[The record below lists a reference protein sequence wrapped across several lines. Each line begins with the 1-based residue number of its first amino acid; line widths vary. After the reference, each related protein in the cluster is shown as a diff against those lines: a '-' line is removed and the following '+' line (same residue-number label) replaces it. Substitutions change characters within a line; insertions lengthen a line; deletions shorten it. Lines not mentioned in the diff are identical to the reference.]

1 MDAFPA
7 FFPLAGARIV
17 IAGSGAGSD
26 AKARLFEGSPAQVLR
41 LAGEAAFE
49 MTPYVGALLA
59 FIDGEDETF
68 ARAAA
73 SAARA
78 GGALVNVIDRPAQSD
93 FNTPAVIDRG
103 EVVAAIGTGGASPV
117 MAAMMRTQME
127 IHVPEGAGFFAALL
141 KRLQDEIRAALPQ
154 MHERRAF
161 LRQVVSGPV
170 AQAAN
175 DGDIG
180 KAERL
185 LREALAQ
192 GPQSLGMVRFIAGR
206 GPGDLLTLRA
216 VRALSSADVVAADE
230 GVSAQVLAY
239 ARRDAQRLAP
249 GFTADAVAALALAGQ
264 QVARVLAGPLDPA
277 ELATLSAAG
286 AVLEALP
293 VAAETPDL

>member
-1 MDAFPA
+1 
-7 FFPLAGARIV
+7 
-17 IAGSGAGSD
+17 
-26 AKARLFEGSPAQVLR
+26 
-41 LAGEAAFE
+41 
-49 MTPYVGALLA
+49 
-59 FIDGEDETF
+59 
-68 ARAAA
+68 
-73 SAARA
+73 
-78 GGALVNVIDRPAQSD
+78 
-93 FNTPAVIDRG
+93 VIDRG

-127 IHVPEGAGFFAALL
+127 IHVPEGSGRFAALL
-141 KRLQDEIRAALPQ
+141 KRLQDEIRSALPQ

-175 DGDIG
+175 DGDIA

-185 LREALAQ
+185 LREALSA
-192 GPQSLGMVRFIAGR
+192 GPSSLGLVRFIAGI

-216 VRALSSADVVAADE
+216 VRALSSADVIAADE

-249 GFTADAVAALALAGQ
+249 GFTGDEVAALARAGQ

-277 ELATLSAAG
+277 ELAILSAAG
-286 AVLEALP
+286 VTLEALP
-293 VAAETPDL
+293 AAAEIPDP

>member
-7 FFPLAGARIV
+7 FIPLAGATVV
-17 IAGSGAGSD
+17 IAGDGAGAQ
-26 AKARLFEGSPAQVLR
+26 AKARLFESSPARILR
-41 LAGEAAFE
+41 LTGEEAHEMSRYAGAI
-49 MTPYVGALLA
+49 LA
-59 FIDGEDETF
+59 FVDGEDEAF

-78 GGALVNVIDRPAQSD
+78 GGALVNVIDRPALSD

-127 IHVPEGAGFFAALL
+127 IHVPEGSGRFAALL
-141 KRLQDEIRAALPQ
+141 KRLQDEIRSALPQ

-175 DGDIG
+175 DGDIA

-185 LREALAQ
+185 LREALSA
-192 GPQSLGMVRFIAGR
+192 GPLSLGLVRFIAGR

-216 VRALSSADVVAADE
+216 VRALSSADVVAADA
-230 GVSAQVLAY
+230 GVSSEVLAY

-249 GFTADAVAALALAGQ
+249 GFTADEVAALARAGQ
-264 QVARVLAGPLDPA
+264 QVARVLAGPVDPA

-286 AVLEALP
+286 VTLEALP
-293 VAAETPDL
+293 VAAELPDL

>member
-7 FFPLAGARIV
+7 FFPLAGATVV
-17 IAGSGAGSD
+17 IAGGGPGAE
-26 AKARLFEGSPAQVLR
+26 AKARLFESSPARIVR
-41 LAGEAAFE
+41 LTGEAACE
-49 MTPYVGALLA
+49 ASAYAGAILA
-59 FIDGEDETF
+59 FIDGEDEAF
-68 ARAAA
+68 AQAAS
-73 SAARA
+73 SAARGA
-78 GGALVNVIDRPAQSD
+78 GVLVNVIDRPALSD

-127 IHVPEGAGFFAALL
+127 IHVPEGSGRFAALL
-141 KRLQDEIRAALPQ
+141 KRLQDEVRAALPEL
-154 MHERRAF
+154 HERRAF
-161 LRQVVSGPV
+161 LRQAVSGPA

-175 DGDIG
+175 DGDVD

-185 LREALAQ
+185 LREALSA

-249 GFTADAVAALALAGQ
+249 GFTAAEVAALARSGQ
-264 QVARVLAGPLDPA
+264 QVARVLAGPPDLA
-277 ELATLSAAG
+277 ELAVLNAAG
-286 AVLEALP
+286 AALETLP
-293 VAAETPDL
+293 VAFETRDP

>member
-7 FFPLAGARIV
+7 FFPLKGARIV
-17 IAGSGAGSD
+17 VVGEGVGAQ

-41 LAGEAAFE
+41 LTGEAAHE
-49 MTPYVGALLA
+49 MTPYVGAILA
-59 FIDGEDETF
+59 FIDGEDEAF

-78 GGALVNVIDRPAQSD
+78 GGALVNVIDRPALSD

-127 IHVPEGAGFFAALL
+127 IHVPEGSGRFAALL
-141 KRLQDEIRAALPQ
+141 KRLQDEIRTALPQ

-161 LRQVVSGPV
+161 LRAAVSGPA

-175 DGDIG
+175 DGDVAR
-180 KAERL
+180 AERL
-185 LREALAQ
+185 LREALAK
-192 GPQSLGMVRFIAGR
+192 GPLSLGLVRFIAGA

-216 VRALSSADVVAADE
+216 VRALSSADIVAADA
-230 GVSAQVLAY
+230 GVSSEVLAY
-239 ARRDAQRLAP
+239 ARRDARRLAP
-249 GFTADAVAALALAGQ
+249 GFTGAEIADLARSGQ
-264 QVARVLAGPLDPA
+264 QVARVLAGPPVRA
-277 ELATLSAAG
+277 ELAALLAAG
-286 AVLEALP
+286 VTLETLP
-293 VAAETPDL
+293 VATEPSAP